1 VLEACSKVLEGIIS
15 LMGSLIGIVSSKTS
29 SGVSEVS
36 EASTSEIS
44 GVSGTSV
51 ASLRVGF
58 SKGASFEGDVSND
71 KGVV

>member
-1 VLEACSKVLEGIIS
+1 
-15 LMGSLIGIVSSKTS
+15 MGSLIGIVSSKTS